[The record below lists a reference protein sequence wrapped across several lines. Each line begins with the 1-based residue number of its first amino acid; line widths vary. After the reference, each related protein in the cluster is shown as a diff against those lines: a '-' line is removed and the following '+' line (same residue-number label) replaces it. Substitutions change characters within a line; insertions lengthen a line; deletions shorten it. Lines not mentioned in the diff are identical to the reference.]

1 MVSFAARR
9 AESGSVL
16 IPHSTT
22 MILLCDDMNSE
33 SRVVFFWVPSFI
45 EGVGETGE
53 CHLLVEASVH

>member
-45 EGVGETGE
+45 EAWVR
-53 CHLLVEASVH
+53 LASAIYW